1 MVGREAVSGS
11 ASVVAAM
18 LSSLDFK
25 KQQEGYVQD
34 PIQETTSVQNPVL
47 LLCMVPHHLAKD
59 WLKQLHWFDFCFAV
73 AKSPPKEMGMMDPTA
88 CTAPASTA
96 SSQPPCKDA
105 WYRDLRDRKADR
117 HTDRQ
122 IDRQTGG

>member
-59 WLKQLHWFDFCFAV
+59 WLKTVALVRLLFCCCQESAQGDGYDGSHCLYSSSFHC
-73 AKSPPKEMGMMDPTA
+73 EF
-88 CTAPASTA
+88 ST
-96 SSQPPCKDA
+96 SLQRCLVQGSE
-105 WYRDLRDRKADR
+105 
-117 HTDRQ
+117 
-122 IDRQTGG
+122 G